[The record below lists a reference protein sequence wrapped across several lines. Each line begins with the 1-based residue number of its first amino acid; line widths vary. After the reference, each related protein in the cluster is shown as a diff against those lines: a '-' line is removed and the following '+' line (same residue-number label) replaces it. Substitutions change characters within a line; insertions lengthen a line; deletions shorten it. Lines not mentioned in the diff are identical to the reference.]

1 MKKEMYIPIMF
12 MVTVRMELPVA
23 MRPLE
28 TTQSENPGMGKL
40 MRIAITETPR
50 VMGSV
55 HIMPPM
61 RASSILLSATLLA
74 TGAIVLSIMFWIL
87 SNTAMFQLQSL

>member
-12 MVTVRMELPVA
+12 MVTVRMELQVA

-40 MRIAITETPR
+40 M
-50 VMGSV
+50 
-55 HIMPPM
+55 
-61 RASSILLSATLLA
+61 
-74 TGAIVLSIMFWIL
+74 
-87 SNTAMFQLQSL
+87 